1 MAEAMEGA
9 TNCSLRMLSLSVSP
23 PLCLSVSLFLSL
35 SSLSLSLSL
44 VCFLIAPGLPAQGF
58 HDPELSGHSHQL
70 PMKKIYHRLGRGIF
84 SVEIPSSK
92 LTLARVK
99 ST

>member
-58 HDPELSGHSHQL
+58 HDPELSGLLASVTNEENL
-70 PMKKIYHRLGRGIF
+70 PQAWSGYFL
-84 SVEIPSSK
+84 S
-92 LTLARVK
+92 
-99 ST
+99 